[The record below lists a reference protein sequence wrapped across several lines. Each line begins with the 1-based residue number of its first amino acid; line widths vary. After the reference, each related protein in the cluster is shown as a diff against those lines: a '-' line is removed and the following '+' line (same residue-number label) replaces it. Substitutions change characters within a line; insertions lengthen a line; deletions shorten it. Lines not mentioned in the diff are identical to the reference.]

1 MEYQTF
7 ALRWR
12 PQTFDEVVGQEHITT
27 TLKNAIRQNR
37 IAHAY
42 LFAGPRGTGK
52 TSTARILAKA
62 LNCKEGPKPEPCN
75 KCENCKEIT
84 ASNSL
89 DVLEIDGA
97 SNRGIDEIRALKEN
111 VKLSPSSSRYKI
123 YIIDEVHMLTEEA
136 FNALLKTLEEPPEHV
151 KFIFA
156 TTRPQKILPTILSR
170 CQRFDFR
177 RIPTKDIVER
187 LKEISKKEKLRVD
200 EDALYLIA
208 KSADG
213 SLRDAESILDQFSSY
228 ENKGVTKEDVNS
240 ILGSVGQEFLFN
252 MMQKII
258 DKDTKG
264 TLGLLNEAINKGK
277 DLSIF
282 VSEFIEHI
290 RNMMIA
296 KETDNYKELIDA
308 SDESLKTIKRQSEQ
322 FSGEDLLY
330 IFSLFSKIQSE
341 MESYP
346 IKRIPIEMVLIKL
359 TREGGIVKI
368 GDLIE
373 ELKKLTNTSI
383 DIEERPKSVV
393 KLKDNPAD
401 LEISPDNPD
410 ENNNLNQEEF
420 KSIWQK
426 ACQRIKEI
434 KTPVGLYISE
444 GKPVRLEGNLL
455 TIGFYPGFSFHKENL
470 EDEANRKIVEDT
482 FSNLLNKKMK
492 VNFIDFPKKPTDEQK
507 KTTQESTRRDNP
519 QPKTNPIIDS
529 AIKLFDGLIIKKEDR
544 IRE

>member
-277 DLSIF
+277 NLSMF

-308 SDESLKTIKRQSEQ
+308 SDEYLKTIKR
-322 FSGEDLLY
+322 
-330 IFSLFSKIQSE
+330 
-341 MESYP
+341 
-346 IKRIPIEMVLIKL
+346 
-359 TREGGIVKI
+359 
-368 GDLIE
+368 
-373 ELKKLTNTSI
+373 
-383 DIEERPKSVV
+383 
-393 KLKDNPAD
+393 
-401 LEISPDNPD
+401 
-410 ENNNLNQEEF
+410 
-420 KSIWQK
+420 
-426 ACQRIKEI
+426 
-434 KTPVGLYISE
+434 
-444 GKPVRLEGNLL
+444 
-455 TIGFYPGFSFHKENL
+455 
-470 EDEANRKIVEDT
+470 
-482 FSNLLNKKMK
+482 
-492 VNFIDFPKKPTDEQK
+492 
-507 KTTQESTRRDNP
+507 
-519 QPKTNPIIDS
+519 
-529 AIKLFDGLIIKKEDR
+529 
-544 IRE
+544 